1 LCDILAN
8 IACCRVR
15 AGMAG
20 LQPPTNR
27 GEVSRP
33 YGTQTVAPSPA
44 PMSLSATMIVM
55 SCAAH
60 SLPLSPPSPLALA
73 LHSASRCCQSPPSS
87 AASNCGRPISPG
99 RGMMWPATR
108 PDHGGLE
115 SKGDGGGGG
124 FGGGGGEGRGEGLTD
139 AGALV
144 GHALV
149 VLGVPAPRVQPDE
162 AALPSHVGEELVHER
177 RGPAEVV
184 AHASVPRRAV
194 QQPLEGGPR
203 LVYVLQI
210 GAVVGAVR
218 RRRRAVVAVD
228 LHVPVPAAHR
238 AGRLHPVDHRVDLRH
253 LRRRQGLPSGWRTE
267 RGPREK
273 AVAERLITWGRWVKP
288 SRSNWYC
295 SSADGAPSIAPR
307 RHCCH
312 PWHLPR
318 LRSAGSGRSLTAALC

>member
-1 LCDILAN
+1 
-8 IACCRVR
+8 
-15 AGMAG
+15 MAG
-20 LQPPTNR
+20 LQPPTSR

-33 YGTQTVAPSPA
+33 YGTQTVAPSPT
-44 PMSLSATMIVM
+44 PISLSATMIVM

-60 SLPLSPPSPLALA
+60 SLPLSPPLPLALA
-73 LHSASRCCQSPPSS
+73 LHSASRCFQSPPSS

-108 PDHGGLE
+108 PDHGGWL
-115 SKGDGGGGG
+115 SSSPRATAVVVLVVVGA
-124 FGGGGGEGRGEGLTD
+124 GRGEGLTD

-194 QQPLEGGPR
+194 QQPLEGWPR
-203 LVYVLQI
+203 LVYMLKV

-253 LRRRQGLPSGWRTE
+253 LRRRQGLPSGGAL
-267 RGPREK
+267 RGGREK
-273 AVAERLITWGRWVKP
+273 RRW
-288 SRSNWYC
+288 
-295 SSADGAPSIAPR
+295 R
-307 RHCCH
+307 RDS
-312 PWHLPR
+312 LP
-318 LRSAGSGRSLTAALC
+318 GGGG